1 MAVLLASDDSSVAA
15 AAAAAAAA
23 VVFHYRNPP
32 LFRLT
37 RNRER
42 EDERASELDGDLR

>member
-15 AAAAAAAA
+15 AAVAAAA